1 MFRPETVSRTE
12 AEGTF
17 AEISKQLKIRGLLRR
32 FFGMHPASITA
43 AVEKEQVTTEVGTP
57 TVGERW

>member
-1 MFRPETVSRTE
+1 MFRPETVSRPE

-17 AEISKQLKIRGLLRR
+17 AKICKHLKIRGLFRR
-32 FFGMHPASITA
+32 FFGMLPASITA

-57 TVGERW
+57 TVDERG